1 MWFLFAFG
9 PYFLAEGLQL
19 SGIMAVLFC
28 GIVMS
33 HYTHYNLTPVTQ
45 VTVQQTM
52 RTVSFLAGM
61 LVSLTH
67 VCVSTF
73 TYYLATNCFFLF
85 CCSRVCMHSF
95 TETVVFLYIGM
106 QVFTITTSFSF
117 SLIIWSLILILI
129 GRAANIF
136 PLSFLVNRFRTVN
149 ISPRMQFIMWFSGEW
164 SLCQDRLH
172 SCYLKLEDSY

>member
-61 LVSLTH
+61 LVSLTQ

-73 TYYLATNCFFLF
+73 TYYLATNCF
-85 CCSRVCMHSF
+85 
-95 TETVVFLYIGM
+95 
-106 QVFTITTSFSF
+106 
-117 SLIIWSLILILI
+117 
-129 GRAANIF
+129 
-136 PLSFLVNRFRTVN
+136 SFLLFTCMNALIYRDCCFSVHWNASVHHYN
-149 ISPRMQFIMWFSGEW
+149 IVQLQSNHLESHLDSDW
-164 SLCQDRLH
+164 SSCQHLP
-172 SCYLKLEDSY
+172 SLLPCQSIQDSQHQSQNAVHHVVLW